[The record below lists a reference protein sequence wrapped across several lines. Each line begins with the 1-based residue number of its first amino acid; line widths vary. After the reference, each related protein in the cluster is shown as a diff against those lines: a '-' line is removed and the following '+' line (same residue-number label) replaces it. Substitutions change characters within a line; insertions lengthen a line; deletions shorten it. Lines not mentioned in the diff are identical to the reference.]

1 MEGGNLGDI
10 VRGQLYPEVDAALF
24 ALEERTVSPPV
35 ESEMGFHILLCE
47 RIEPARPLR
56 YPQVK
61 DRIRTALEKRR
72 RREAQRTWLTE
83 LREREAET
91 A

>member
-1 MEGGNLGDI
+1 MEDGKLGDI
-10 VRGQLYPEVDAALF
+10 ARGQLYPEVDAALF
-24 ALEERTVSPPV
+24 ALEEGAVSAPV

-47 RIEPARPLR
+47 RIEPARALPF
-56 YPQVK
+56 PQVK
-61 DRIRTALEKRR
+61 DRIRAALEKRR
-72 RREAQRTWLTE
+72 RREAQRAWLAE